1 MKFLHLADLHLGKRV
16 NGFSMLED
24 QAHILRQILA
34 ILDDERL
41 DGVLIAGDVYDKSVP
56 SVEAVELLDGFLTE
70 LRARGVPV
78 LLISGNHDS
87 PERLAFGGRVM
98 DSCGIHI
105 SPVYD
110 GALAPVTL
118 HDEFGPVHVWLLPFV
133 KPAHVRRW
141 FPDADIESYT
151 DAVAEAVAHMDIDT
165 AARNVLV
172 THQFVTGGARSGSEE
187 LSVGGTDNVDSGVF
201 APFDYVALGHLHG
214 AQNIGRE
221 TIRYAGSPLK
231 YSFSEARQHKSVTV
245 VTLGEKGD
253 VQVRTV
259 ALTPLRELREIRGS
273 YDELTARSF
282 YEHTTYRSD
291 YLHLIL
297 TDEQDVFDAMS
308 RLRTIY
314 PYLMTL
320 DYDNARTRAAGGM
333 SVPAETERR
342 TPLELFEAL
351 YQRQNHR
358 PMSEVQ
364 RAYIA
369 QLMEQIMEQIM
380 EVQG

>member
-34 ILDDERL
+34 ILDDEQP

-118 HDEFGPVHVWLLPFV
+118 QDAFGPVHVWLLPFV

-151 DAVAEAVAHMDIDT
+151 DAMAEAVAHMDIDT

-172 THQFVTGGARSGSEE
+172 THQFVTGGTRSGSEE

-214 AQNIGRE
+214 AQHIGRE

-351 YQRQNHR
+351 YKRQNHQ

-364 RAYIA
+364 REYIA
-369 QLMEQIMEQIM
+369 QLMEQIME
-380 EVQG
+380 VQG

>member
-24 QAHILRQILA
+24 QAHVLRQILA
-34 ILDDERL
+34 ILDDEQP

-56 SVEAVELLDGFLTE
+56 SVEAVGLLDGFLTE

-151 DAVAEAVAHMDIDT
+151 DAMAEAVAHMDIDA

-172 THQFVTGGARSGSEE
+172 THQFVTGGTRSGSEE

-214 AQNIGRE
+214 AQHIRRE

-253 VQVRTV
+253 VQVRTA

-351 YQRQNHR
+351 YTRQNHR

-364 RAYIA
+364 REYIA
-369 QLMEQIMEQIM
+369 QLMEQIME
-380 EVQG
+380 VQG

>member
-34 ILDDERL
+34 ILDDEQP

-118 HDEFGPVHVWLLPFV
+118 QDAFGPVHVWLLPFV

-151 DAVAEAVAHMDIDT
+151 DAMAEAVAHMDIDT

-172 THQFVTGGARSGSEE
+172 THQFVTGGTRSGSEE

-214 AQNIGRE
+214 AQHIGRE

-259 ALTPLRELREIRGS
+259 ALTPLRDLREVRGS

-333 SVPAETERR
+333 SVPAETEQR
-342 TPLELFEAL
+342 TPPELFEAL

-358 PMSEVQ
+358 PMSDVQ

-369 QLMEQIMEQIM
+369 QLMEQIME
-380 EVQG
+380 VQG

>member
-34 ILDDERL
+34 ILDDEQP

-118 HDEFGPVHVWLLPFV
+118 QDAFGPVHVWLLPFV

-151 DAVAEAVAHMDIDT
+151 DAMAEAVAHMDIDT

-214 AQNIGRE
+214 AQHIGRE

-282 YEHTTYRSD
+282 YEHTTYRSN

-369 QLMEQIMEQIM
+369 QLMEQIME
-380 EVQG
+380 VQG

>member
-34 ILDDERL
+34 ILDDEQP

-70 LRARGVPV
+70 LCARGVPV

-118 HDEFGPVHVWLLPFV
+118 HDAFGPVHVWLLPFV

-151 DAVAEAVAHMDIDT
+151 DAMAEAVAHMDIDT

-172 THQFVTGGARSGSEE
+172 THQFVTGGTRSGSEE

-214 AQNIGRE
+214 AQHIGRE

-351 YQRQNHR
+351 YTRQNHQ

-369 QLMEQIMEQIM
+369 QLMEQIME
-380 EVQG
+380 VQG

>member
-34 ILDDERL
+34 ILDDEQP

-118 HDEFGPVHVWLLPFV
+118 QDAFGPVHIWLLPFV

-151 DAVAEAVAHMDIDT
+151 DAMAEAVAHMDIDT

-172 THQFVTGGARSGSEE
+172 THQFVTGGTRSGSEE

-214 AQNIGRE
+214 AQHIGRE

-253 VQVRTV
+253 MQVRTV

-369 QLMEQIMEQIM
+369 QLMEQIME
-380 EVQG
+380 VQG

>member
-34 ILDDERL
+34 ILDDEQP

-56 SVEAVELLDGFLTE
+56 SVEAVGLLDGFLTE

-118 HDEFGPVHVWLLPFV
+118 HDAFGPVHVWLLPFV

-172 THQFVTGGARSGSEE
+172 THQFVTGGTRSGSEE
-187 LSVGGTDNVDSGVF
+187 LSVGGTDNVDSGIF

-214 AQNIGRE
+214 AQHIGRE

-253 VQVRTV
+253 VQVCTV

-351 YQRQNHR
+351 YQRQNHQ

-369 QLMEQIMEQIM
+369 QLMEQIME
-380 EVQG
+380 VQG

>member
-1 MKFLHLADLHLGKRV
+1 MKFFHLADLHLGKRV

-34 ILDDERL
+34 ILDDEQP

-56 SVEAVELLDGFLTE
+56 SVEAVGLLDDFLTE

-133 KPAHVRRW
+133 KPAHVCRW
-141 FPDADIESYT
+141 FPGADIESYT
-151 DAVAEAVAHMDIDT
+151 DAVAEAIAHMDIDT

-172 THQFVTGGARSGSEE
+172 THQFVTGGTRSGSEE

-214 AQNIGRE
+214 AQHIGRE

-369 QLMEQIMEQIM
+369 QLMEQIME
-380 EVQG
+380 VQG

>member
-34 ILDDERL
+34 ILDDEQP

-56 SVEAVELLDGFLTE
+56 SVEAVGLLDGFLTE

-118 HDEFGPVHVWLLPFV
+118 QDAFGPVHVWLLPFV

-214 AQNIGRE
+214 AQHIGRE

-273 YDELTARSF
+273 YNELTARSF

-342 TPLELFEAL
+342 TPSELFEAL
-351 YQRQNHR
+351 YLRQNHR

-364 RAYIA
+364 REYIA
-369 QLMEQIMEQIM
+369 QLMEQIME
-380 EVQG
+380 VQG

>member
-34 ILDDERL
+34 ILDDEQP

-56 SVEAVELLDGFLTE
+56 SVEAVGLLDGFLTE

-118 HDEFGPVHVWLLPFV
+118 QDAFGPVHVWLLPFV

-172 THQFVTGGARSGSEE
+172 THQFVTGGTRSGSEE

-214 AQNIGRE
+214 AQHIGRE

-333 SVPAETERR
+333 SVPAETERH

-351 YQRQNHR
+351 YQHQNHR

-369 QLMEQIMEQIM
+369 QLMEQIME
-380 EVQG
+380 VQG

>member
-24 QAHILRQILA
+24 QAHVLRQILA
-34 ILDDERL
+34 ILDDEQP

-56 SVEAVELLDGFLTE
+56 SVEAVRLLDGFLTE

-172 THQFVTGGARSGSEE
+172 THQFVTGGTRSGSEE

-214 AQNIGRE
+214 AQHIGRE

-342 TPLELFEAL
+342 TPPELFEAL
-351 YQRQNHR
+351 YQRQNHQ

-369 QLMEQIMEQIM
+369 QLMEQIME
-380 EVQG
+380 VQG

>member
-34 ILDDERL
+34 ILDDEQP

-118 HDEFGPVHVWLLPFV
+118 HDAFGPVHVWLLPFV

-151 DAVAEAVAHMDIDT
+151 DAMAEAVAHMDIDT

-172 THQFVTGGARSGSEE
+172 THQFVTGGTRSGSEE

-214 AQNIGRE
+214 AQHIGRE

-245 VTLGEKGD
+245 VTLGKKGD

-351 YQRQNHR
+351 YTRQNHQ

-369 QLMEQIMEQIM
+369 QLLEQIM

>member
-34 ILDDERL
+34 ILDDEQP

-56 SVEAVELLDGFLTE
+56 SVEAVGLLDGFLTE

-214 AQNIGRE
+214 AQHIGRE

-351 YQRQNHR
+351 YKRQNHQ

-369 QLMEQIMEQIM
+369 QLMEQIME
-380 EVQG
+380 VQG

>member
-34 ILDDERL
+34 ILDDEQP

-56 SVEAVELLDGFLTE
+56 SVEAVGLLDGFLTE

-118 HDEFGPVHVWLLPFV
+118 QDAFGPVHVWLLPFV

-172 THQFVTGGARSGSEE
+172 THQFVTGGTRSGSEE

-214 AQNIGRE
+214 AQHIGRE

-351 YQRQNHR
+351 YTRQNHR
-358 PMSEVQ
+358 PMSDVQ

-369 QLMEQIMEQIM
+369 QLMEQIME
-380 EVQG
+380 VQG

>member
-34 ILDDERL
+34 ILDGEQP

-70 LRARGVPV
+70 LRTRGVPV

-118 HDEFGPVHVWLLPFV
+118 QDAFGPVHVWLLPFV
-133 KPAHVRRW
+133 KPAHVRHW

-151 DAVAEAVAHMDIDT
+151 DAMAEAVAHMDIDT

-172 THQFVTGGARSGSEE
+172 THQFVTGGTCSGSEE

-214 AQNIGRE
+214 AQHIGRE

-273 YDELTARSF
+273 YNELTARSF

-342 TPLELFEAL
+342 TPSELFEAL
-351 YQRQNHR
+351 YLRQNHR

-369 QLMEQIMEQIM
+369 QLMEQIME
-380 EVQG
+380 VQG

>member
-34 ILDDERL
+34 ILDDEQP

-56 SVEAVELLDGFLTE
+56 SVEAVRLLDGFLTE

-172 THQFVTGGARSGSEE
+172 THQFVTGGTRSGSEE

-214 AQNIGRE
+214 AQHIGRE

-273 YDELTARSF
+273 YDELTTRSF

-351 YQRQNHR
+351 YTRQNHQ

-369 QLMEQIMEQIM
+369 QLMEQIME
-380 EVQG
+380 VQG

>member
-34 ILDDERL
+34 ILDDEQP

-56 SVEAVELLDGFLTE
+56 SVEAVGLLDGFLTE

-118 HDEFGPVHVWLLPFV
+118 QDAFGPVHVWLLPFV

-151 DAVAEAVAHMDIDT
+151 DAMAEAVAHMDIDT

-201 APFDYVALGHLHG
+201 APFDYAALGHLHG
-214 AQNIGRE
+214 AQHIGRE

-364 RAYIA
+364 REYIA
-369 QLMEQIMEQIM
+369 QLMEQIME
-380 EVQG
+380 VQG

>member
-34 ILDDERL
+34 ILDDEQP

-56 SVEAVELLDGFLTE
+56 SVEAVGLLDGFLTE

-87 PERLAFGGRVM
+87 SERLAFGGRVM

-118 HDEFGPVHVWLLPFV
+118 HDTFGPVHVWLLPFV

-172 THQFVTGGARSGSEE
+172 THQFVTGGTRSGSEE

-214 AQNIGRE
+214 AQHIGRE

-253 VQVRTV
+253 VQVRTA

-369 QLMEQIMEQIM
+369 QLMEQIME
-380 EVQG
+380 VQG

>member
-34 ILDDERL
+34 ILDNEQP

-56 SVEAVELLDGFLTE
+56 SVEAVGLLDGFLTE

-118 HDEFGPVHVWLLPFV
+118 QDAFGPVHVWLLPFV

-141 FPDADIESYT
+141 FPDADIESYA
-151 DAVAEAVAHMDIDT
+151 DAMAEAVAHMDIDT

-172 THQFVTGGARSGSEE
+172 THQFVTGGTRSGSEE

-214 AQNIGRE
+214 AQHIGRE

-333 SVPAETERR
+333 FVPAETERR
-342 TPLELFEAL
+342 TPPELFEAL

-369 QLMEQIMEQIM
+369 QLMEQIME
-380 EVQG
+380 VQG

>member
-34 ILDDERL
+34 ILDDEQP

-56 SVEAVELLDGFLTE
+56 PVEAVELLDGFLTE
-70 LRARGVPV
+70 LCARGVQV

-110 GALAPVTL
+110 GAVAPVTL
-118 HDEFGPVHVWLLPFV
+118 HDELGPVHVWLLPFV

-151 DAVAEAVAHMDIDT
+151 DAIAEAVAHMDIDT

-187 LSVGGTDNVDSGVF
+187 LSVGGTDNVDSSVF

-214 AQNIGRE
+214 AQHIGRE

-253 VQVRTV
+253 VQVCTV

-351 YQRQNHR
+351 YQRQNHQ

-364 RAYIA
+364 REYIA
-369 QLMEQIMEQIM
+369 QLMEQIME
-380 EVQG
+380 VQG

>member
-34 ILDDERL
+34 ILDDEQP

-70 LRARGVPV
+70 LRARSVPV

-118 HDEFGPVHVWLLPFV
+118 HDAFGPVHVWLLPFV

-165 AARNVLV
+165 ATRNVLV

-214 AQNIGRE
+214 AQHIGRE

-253 VQVRTV
+253 VQVRTA

-364 RAYIA
+364 REYIA
-369 QLMEQIMEQIM
+369 QLMEQIME
-380 EVQG
+380 VQG

>member
-34 ILDDERL
+34 ILDDEQP

-172 THQFVTGGARSGSEE
+172 THQFVTGGTRSGSEE

-201 APFDYVALGHLHG
+201 ALFDYVALGHLHG
-214 AQNIGRE
+214 AQHIGRE

-351 YQRQNHR
+351 YKRQNHQ

-369 QLMEQIMEQIM
+369 QLMEQIME
-380 EVQG
+380 VQG

>member
-34 ILDDERL
+34 ILDDEQP

-56 SVEAVELLDGFLTE
+56 SVEAVGLLDGFLTE

-118 HDEFGPVHVWLLPFV
+118 HDTFGPVHVWLLPFV

-151 DAVAEAVAHMDIDT
+151 DAMAEAVAHMDIDT

-172 THQFVTGGARSGSEE
+172 THQFVTGGTRSGSEE

-214 AQNIGRE
+214 AQHIGRE

-369 QLMEQIMEQIM
+369 QLMEQIME
-380 EVQG
+380 VQG

>member
-34 ILDDERL
+34 ILDDEQP
-41 DGVLIAGDVYDKSVP
+41 DGVLIAGDVYDKCVP
-56 SVEAVELLDGFLTE
+56 SVEAVGLLDGFLTE
-70 LRARGVPV
+70 LCARGVPV

-118 HDEFGPVHVWLLPFV
+118 HDAFGPVHVWLLPFV

-151 DAVAEAVAHMDIDT
+151 DAMAEAVAHMDIDT

-214 AQNIGRE
+214 AQHIGRE

-351 YQRQNHR
+351 YTRQNHQ

-364 RAYIA
+364 REYIA
-369 QLMEQIMEQIM
+369 QLMEQIME
-380 EVQG
+380 VQG

>member
-34 ILDDERL
+34 ILDDEQP

-56 SVEAVELLDGFLTE
+56 SVEAVGLLDGFLTE

-105 SPVYD
+105 SPVYN

-118 HDEFGPVHVWLLPFV
+118 QDAFGPVHVWLLPFV

-172 THQFVTGGARSGSEE
+172 THQFVTGGTRSGSEE
-187 LSVGGTDNVDSGVF
+187 LSVGGTDNLDSSVF

-214 AQNIGRE
+214 AQHIGRE

-245 VTLGEKGD
+245 VTLGEKGN

-351 YQRQNHR
+351 YTRQNHQ

-369 QLMEQIMEQIM
+369 QLMEQIME
-380 EVQG
+380 VQG

>member
-34 ILDDERL
+34 ILDDEQP

-118 HDEFGPVHVWLLPFV
+118 QDAFGPVHVWLLPFV

-151 DAVAEAVAHMDIDT
+151 DAMAEAVAHMDIDT

-172 THQFVTGGARSGSEE
+172 THQFVTGGTRSGSEE

-214 AQNIGRE
+214 AQHIGRE

-273 YDELTARSF
+273 YNELTARSF

-342 TPLELFEAL
+342 TPPELFEAL

-369 QLMEQIMEQIM
+369 QLMEQIME
-380 EVQG
+380 VQG

>member
-34 ILDDERL
+34 ILDNEQP

-56 SVEAVELLDGFLTE
+56 SVEAVGLLDSFLTE

-151 DAVAEAVAHMDIDT
+151 DAVAEAVAHMDIDA

-172 THQFVTGGARSGSEE
+172 THQFVTGGTRSGSEE

-214 AQNIGRE
+214 AQHIGRE
-221 TIRYAGSPLK
+221 TIRYSGSPLK

-351 YQRQNHR
+351 YTRQNHQ

-364 RAYIA
+364 REYIA
-369 QLMEQIMEQIM
+369 QLMEQIME
-380 EVQG
+380 VQG

>member
-34 ILDDERL
+34 ILDNEQP

-56 SVEAVELLDGFLTE
+56 PVEAVELLDGFLTE
-70 LRARGVPV
+70 LCARGVQV

-172 THQFVTGGARSGSEE
+172 THQFVTGGTRSGSEE

-214 AQNIGRE
+214 AQHIGRE
-221 TIRYAGSPLK
+221 TIRYSGSPLK

-351 YQRQNHR
+351 YTRQNHQ

-369 QLMEQIMEQIM
+369 QLMEQIME
-380 EVQG
+380 VQG

>member
-34 ILDDERL
+34 ILDDERP

-70 LRARGVPV
+70 LRTRGVPV

-118 HDEFGPVHVWLLPFV
+118 QDAFGPVHVWLLPFV

-151 DAVAEAVAHMDIDT
+151 DAMAEAVAHMDIDT

-214 AQNIGRE
+214 AQHIGRE

-259 ALTPLRELREIRGS
+259 ALTPLREMREIRGS

-369 QLMEQIMEQIM
+369 QLMEQIME
-380 EVQG
+380 VQG

>member
-34 ILDDERL
+34 ILDDEQP

-70 LRARGVPV
+70 LRTRGVPV

-105 SPVYD
+105 SPVYN

-141 FPDADIESYT
+141 FLDADIESYT

-172 THQFVTGGARSGSEE
+172 THQFVTGGTRSGSEE

-214 AQNIGRE
+214 AQHIGRE

-369 QLMEQIMEQIM
+369 QLMEQIME
-380 EVQG
+380 VQG

>member
-34 ILDDERL
+34 ILDDEQP

-56 SVEAVELLDGFLTE
+56 SVEAVGLLDGFLTE

-172 THQFVTGGARSGSEE
+172 THQFVTGGTRSGSEE

-214 AQNIGRE
+214 AQHIGRE

-253 VQVRTV
+253 VQVRTA

-351 YQRQNHR
+351 YQRQNHQ

-369 QLMEQIMEQIM
+369 QLMEQIME
-380 EVQG
+380 VQG

>member
-34 ILDDERL
+34 ILDNEQP

-70 LRARGVPV
+70 LRTRGVPV

-118 HDEFGPVHVWLLPFV
+118 HDAFGPVHVWLLPFV

-165 AARNVLV
+165 ATRNVLV

-214 AQNIGRE
+214 AQHIGRE

-253 VQVRTV
+253 VQVRTA

-351 YQRQNHR
+351 YTRQNHQ

-369 QLMEQIMEQIM
+369 QLMEQIME
-380 EVQG
+380 VQG

>member
-34 ILDDERL
+34 ILDDEQP

-118 HDEFGPVHVWLLPFV
+118 HDEFGPVHVWLLPFM

-172 THQFVTGGARSGSEE
+172 THQFVTGGTRSGSEE

-214 AQNIGRE
+214 AQHIGRE

-369 QLMEQIMEQIM
+369 QLMEQIME
-380 EVQG
+380 VQG

>member
-24 QAHILRQILA
+24 QAYILRQILA
-34 ILDDERL
+34 ILDDEQP

-56 SVEAVELLDGFLTE
+56 SVEAVGLLDGFLTE

-118 HDEFGPVHVWLLPFV
+118 QDAFGPVHVWLLPFV

-151 DAVAEAVAHMDIDT
+151 DAMAEAVAHMDIDT

-172 THQFVTGGARSGSEE
+172 THQFVTGGTRSGSEE

-214 AQNIGRE
+214 AQHIGRE

-369 QLMEQIMEQIM
+369 QLMEQIME
-380 EVQG
+380 VQG

>member
-34 ILDDERL
+34 ILDDEQPG
-41 DGVLIAGDVYDKSVP
+41 GVLIAGDVYDKSVP

-70 LRARGVPV
+70 LCARGVPV
-78 LLISGNHDS
+78 LLLSGNHDS

-118 HDEFGPVHVWLLPFV
+118 HDAFGPVHVWLLPFV

-151 DAVAEAVAHMDIDT
+151 DAMAEAVAHMDIDT

-214 AQNIGRE
+214 AQHIGRE

-333 SVPAETERR
+333 SVPAGTERR

-351 YQRQNHR
+351 YQRQNHQ

-369 QLMEQIMEQIM
+369 QLMEQIME
-380 EVQG
+380 VQG

>member
-34 ILDDERL
+34 ILDDEQP

-56 SVEAVELLDGFLTE
+56 SVEAVGLLDGFLTE

-118 HDEFGPVHVWLLPFV
+118 QDAFGPVHVWLLPFV

-214 AQNIGRE
+214 AQHIGRE

-320 DYDNARTRAAGGM
+320 DYDNARTRAAGGT
-333 SVPAETERR
+333 SVSAETERR

-369 QLMEQIMEQIM
+369 QLMEQIME
-380 EVQG
+380 VQG

>member
-34 ILDDERL
+34 ILDDEQP

-56 SVEAVELLDGFLTE
+56 SVEAVGLLDGFLTE

-214 AQNIGRE
+214 AQHIGRE

-351 YQRQNHR
+351 YQRQNHQ

-369 QLMEQIMEQIM
+369 QLMEQIME
-380 EVQG
+380 VQG